1 MRELDN
7 RHYVT
12 STSMSNVKNIYRRR
26 RNYVEESESEAP
38 AAEEML
44 DRVVC
49 SREQFSFQMFII
61 IIISLFVQQ
70 RIISDNNK
78 PIQLQQ
84 SWNRNDKANSTY
96 SHQSLC
102 SLKVVMYIA
111 ELFVTGDRE
120 FQTAGAVI
128 LNVLHW
134 KLWSLSPADRVVVD
148 WRIQEYELV
157 DDNEASH
164 V

>member
-1 MRELDN
+1 
-7 RHYVT
+7 
-12 STSMSNVKNIYRRR
+12 MSNVKNIYRRR

-84 SWNRNDKANSTY
+84 S
-96 SHQSLC
+96 
-102 SLKVVMYIA
+102 
-111 ELFVTGDRE
+111 
-120 FQTAGAVI
+120 
-128 LNVLHW
+128 
-134 KLWSLSPADRVVVD
+134 
-148 WRIQEYELV
+148 
-157 DDNEASH
+157 
-164 V
+164 